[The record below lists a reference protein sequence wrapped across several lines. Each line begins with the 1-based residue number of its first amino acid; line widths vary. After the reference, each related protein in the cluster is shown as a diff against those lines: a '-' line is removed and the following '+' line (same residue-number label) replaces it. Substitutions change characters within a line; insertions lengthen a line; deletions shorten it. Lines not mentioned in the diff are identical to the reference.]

1 MNRLNQTQHAIITCP
16 NCQGHEVLD
25 VAQASSMHLYRCPS
39 CSGFLKAKSGD
50 CCILCSFANRDC
62 SSSEQNLAA

>member
-1 MNRLNQTQHAIITCP
+1 M
-16 NCQGHEVLD
+16 G
-25 VAQASSMHLYRCPS
+25 SSYHLYRCHS
-39 CSGFLKAKSGD
+39 CSTILKPKSGD